1 MEYALMH
8 KHVLIV
14 GILYI
19 VLSAMSLVGAVFV
32 FMVLAGSATV
42 VGDTDVVMISSLVG
56 LIVALFLA
64 ITAIP
69 GLVAGYALIKGYNWG
84 RILGLILAFLN
95 LINIPFGTIL
105 GIYAFWALLHNDTI
119 EYFKKHR
126 EISYMA
132 SA

>member
-1 MEYALMH
+1 MMH

-19 VLSAMSLVGAVFV
+19 VLSVMSLIGAVVV

-42 VGDTDVVMISSLVG
+42 IGETEVVMISSLLG
-56 LIVALFLA
+56 LIIALFLA
-64 ITAIP
+64 ITSIP

-84 RILGLILAFLN
+84 RILGLILAFFN

-105 GIYAFWALLHNDTI
+105 GIYAIWVLLHNETVQ
-119 EYFKKHR
+119 YFKKHQG
-126 EISYMA
+126 IPHTV

>member
-1 MEYALMH
+1 MH

-19 VLSAMSLVGAVFV
+19 FLSVMSLVGAVFV

-42 VGDTDVVMISSLVG
+42 VGDADVVIISSFLG
-56 LIVALFLA
+56 LLIALFLA

-95 LINIPFGTIL
+95 LINIPFGTVV
-105 GIYAFWALLHNDTI
+105 GIYAFWALLHNETI
-119 EYFKKHR
+119 DYFNRQKGM
-126 EISYMA
+126 SYTA

>member
-1 MEYALMH
+1 MH

-19 VLSAMSLVGAVFV
+19 VLSIMSLVGAVFV
-32 FMVLAGSATV
+32 FLVLAGSATV
-42 VGDTDVVMISSLVG
+42 VGDTDVVMISSFLGLV
-56 LIVALFLA
+56 IALFLA

-95 LINIPFGTIL
+95 LLNIPFGTIL
-105 GIYAFWALLHNDTI
+105 GIYAFWVLLHNETVQ
-119 EYFKKHR
+119 YFKKYR
-126 EISYMA
+126 EMPHTA

>member
-1 MEYALMH
+1 MH

-19 VLSAMSLVGAVFV
+19 VLSIMSLVGAVFV
-32 FMVLAGSATV
+32 FLVLAGSATV
-42 VGDTDVVMISSLVG
+42 VGDTDVVMISSFLGLV
-56 LIVALFLA
+56 IALFLA

-69 GLVAGYALIKGYNWG
+69 GLVASYALIKGYNWG

-95 LINIPFGTIL
+95 LLNIPFGTIL
-105 GIYAFWALLHNDTI
+105 GIYAFWVLLHNETVQ
-119 EYFKKHR
+119 YFKKYR
-126 EISYMA
+126 EMPHTA

>member
-1 MEYALMH
+1 MH

-19 VLSAMSLVGAVFV
+19 VLSIMSLVGAVFV
-32 FMVLAGSATV
+32 FLVLAGSATV
-42 VGDTDVVMISSLVG
+42 VGDTDVVMISSFLGLV
-56 LIVALFLA
+56 IALFLA

-95 LINIPFGTIL
+95 LLSIPFGTIL
-105 GIYAFWALLHNDTI
+105 GIYAFWVLLHNETVQ
-119 EYFKKHR
+119 YFKKYR
-126 EISYMA
+126 EMPHTA